1 MPSISVTII
10 TKNEEENIEA
20 CLESVKWADEA
31 IVVDDMS
38 QDHTPQICQR
48 YANVKIYQRKMEN
61 GYGPQKNYA
70 LDNVKGEWVLSIDAD
85 ERVTPEL
92 GEEILKR
99 VGKENFNGYYF
110 KMKYLAFGKWILDH
124 PARNL
129 RLFKMNTGKFTNKMV
144 HEKVV
149 IKGEIGVMKNPI
161 LHFSRSYMSI
171 EGYLSNQNRY
181 TSYTANDLY
190 NMGRRITF
198 KTIFLYFVI
207 KPIFVFFRKFIL
219 WGYKYGFRGFLL
231 SALGAYDYFL
241 SYAKLWEKQGKKSE

>member
-1 MPSISVTII
+1 M
-10 TKNEEENIEA
+10 
-20 CLESVKWADEA
+20 
-31 IVVDDMS
+31 
-38 QDHTPQICQR
+38 
-48 YANVKIYQRKMEN
+48 
-61 GYGPQKNYA
+61 
-70 LDNVKGEWVLSIDAD
+70 
-85 ERVTPEL
+85 
-92 GEEILKR
+92 
-99 VGKENFNGYYF
+99 ENFNGYYF

-124 PARNL
+124 LPRNL

-161 LHFSRSYMSI
+161 LHFCRSYRSI
-171 EGYLSNQNRY
+171 EGYLSKQNRY
-181 TSYTANDLY
+181 ASYTVNDLY

-198 KTIFLYFVI
+198 KNIFLYFVI